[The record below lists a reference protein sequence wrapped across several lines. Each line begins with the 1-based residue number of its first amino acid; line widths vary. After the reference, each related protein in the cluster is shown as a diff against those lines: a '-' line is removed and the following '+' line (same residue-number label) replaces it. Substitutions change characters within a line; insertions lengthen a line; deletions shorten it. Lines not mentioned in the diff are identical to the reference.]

1 MAVKSN
7 IDAFVRRT
15 QKVAASIP
23 AAERAG
29 VDAAAKVAKTS
40 ILAAARAAGGKP
52 SDYWV
57 RVDTKGGTSR
67 PQAVVQLRGG
77 PAYWKERGT
86 KAHKI
91 APKNKRAIMT
101 PRGPRASAKVK
112 GRKARPFW
120 HQGVEASHA
129 PAGKA
134 HAEAVGAA
142 LRNGFAG

>member
-1 MAVKSN
+1 MAVTSN
-7 IDAFVRRT
+7 IDGFVRRT

-29 VDAAAKVAKTS
+29 VDAAAKVAKAS
-40 ILAAARAAGGKP
+40 ILAAARAAGGKRT
-52 SDYWV
+52 DYWV
-57 RVDTKGGTSR
+57 RVDTRGGSAR

-91 APKNKRAIMT
+91 EPKSRRAIST
-101 PRGPRASAKVK
+101 PQGPRASARVK
-112 GRKARPFW
+112 GRQARPFW

-134 HAEAVGAA
+134 HAEAVGTV
-142 LRNGFAG
+142 LRRGFAG

>member
-1 MAVKSN
+1 MAVTSN
-7 IDAFVRRT
+7 IDGFVRRT

-29 VDAAAKVAKTS
+29 VNAAAQVAKVS
-40 ILAAARAAGGKP
+40 ILAAARAVGGKP
-52 SDYWV
+52 TDYWV
-57 RVDTKGGTSR
+57 RVDSRGGGPR
-67 PQAVVQLRGG
+67 PQALVQLRGG

-91 APKNKRAIMT
+91 EPKNRRAIKT

-112 GRKARPFW
+112 GRTARPFW
-120 HQGVEASHA
+120 HQGVAASHA

-134 HAEAVGAA
+134 HADAVGSV
-142 LRNGFAG
+142 LRKGFSG